1 MATRQIV
8 VTRPV
13 RTLDKYKTEKKSS
26 CFGFSSKGL
35 QETCEVNTSS
45 SSHRTINT
53 SIKKKAT
60 TTHPTSFLGCIAPHL
75 PPPPFFLCK
84 LHHTW
89 VSTLNAEVQ
98 VLPTSYNYEQ
108 RIITSFYSDNFSL
121 IIHER
126 REANID

>member
-53 SIKKKAT
+53 SIKKRQQQHT
-60 TTHPTSFLGCIAPHL
+60 QPVFLGCIAPHL
-75 PPPPFFLCK
+75 PPPLLLVNVASHMG
-84 LHHTW
+84 LH
-89 VSTLNAEVQ
+89 S
-98 VLPTSYNYEQ
+98 
-108 RIITSFYSDNFSL
+108 
-121 IIHER
+121 ER
-126 REANID
+126 RGAGVAYQLQL